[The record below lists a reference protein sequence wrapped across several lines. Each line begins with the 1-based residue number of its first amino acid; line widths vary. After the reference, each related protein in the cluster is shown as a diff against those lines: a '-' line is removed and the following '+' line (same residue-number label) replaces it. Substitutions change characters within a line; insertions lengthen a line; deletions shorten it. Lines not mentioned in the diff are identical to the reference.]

1 MNFQEIC
8 KEMDISH
15 FLKFN
20 RGTYL
25 IYLDELKQNEHLKN
39 KLIPLWAAQ
48 PDRHEPIKTNNYL
61 RS

>member
-8 KEMDISH
+8 KEMDISN

-20 RGTYL
+20 RGTYH
-25 IYLDELKQNEHLKN
+25 INLDELKQNEHLKI

-48 PDRHEPIKTNNYL
+48 PDRH
-61 RS
+61 